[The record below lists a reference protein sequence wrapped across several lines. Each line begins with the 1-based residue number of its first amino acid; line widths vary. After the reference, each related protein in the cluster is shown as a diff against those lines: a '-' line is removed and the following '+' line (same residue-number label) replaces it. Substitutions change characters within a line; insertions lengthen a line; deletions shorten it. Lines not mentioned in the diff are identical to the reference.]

1 MTMYLV
7 KPRSSSTAAMPVPI
21 RWSKPS
27 GTSRVID
34 RQGQHQLH
42 QLALMIEP
50 DELRISEWWHH
61 TPIAELGGDTAD
73 ALVSQ
78 GMQHLVEGFLLAIL
92 FGDRG

>member
-1 MTMYLV
+1 MYLV
-7 KPRSSSTAAMPVPI
+7 KPRSSCNALPVPI

-27 GTSRVID
+27 GNSRVID
-34 RQGQHQLH
+34 RAGQHQLL

-50 DELRISEWWHH
+50 DELRISEWWHQ

-78 GMQHLVEGFLLAIL
+78 GMQHLVEAFLLAIL